1 MIHYL
6 IQGLTTNELAN
17 NSYSI
22 FLPESILPSSSR
34 LAVFFPEENAT
45 SVTSTNV
52 PEQLTNFARL
62 AVDASPGTNY
72 DWNNSGIVG
81 IGRLVQCWV
90 ENDCLVEPLVDNLF
104 NCTILWVTFPP
115 REPVCRED
123 LTFALNVTNVTEVI
137 QCLEPLR
144 EGDDGM
150 EAAGLSLAEA
160 VSPLDGITPE
170 ENEERDRQQDLQVIL
185 CLLRV
190 LLPDGLFEDIIR
202 NVLAPIFKFLFGL
215 VGVIVEIIENGIQ
228 LPGEVILLV
237 FGWAEFQ
244 EGEGLVAP
252 WKWFYCVFAVGMFI
266 AGLEVLKLFSLQFIV
281 WTKR

>member
-6 IQGLTTNELAN
+6 IQGLTTNELAKN
-17 NSYSI
+17 TYSI
-22 FLPESILPSSSR
+22 FLPESILPSDSS
-34 LAVFFPEENAT
+34 LAVFFPEETA
-45 SVTSTNV
+45 SSITSTNV

-62 AVDASPGTNY
+62 AADAGPGTNY

-90 ENDCLVEPLVDNLF
+90 ENDCLVEPIGDNLF

-115 REPVCRED
+115 RPPVCRDD
-123 LTFALNVTNVTEVI
+123 LTFALEVTNVTEVV
-137 QCLEPLR
+137 QCLSPLR
-144 EGDDGM
+144 DNDDEM

-160 VSPLDGITPE
+160 VSPLDGITQE
-170 ENEERDRQQDLQVIL
+170 ENEERDKLQDLQVIL

-190 LLPDGLFEDIIR
+190 LLPEGLLEDIIR
-202 NVLAPIFKFLFGL
+202 SVLEPIFDLLFGL
-215 VGVIVEIIENGIQ
+215 VGVIVEIVENGIQ
-228 LPGEVILLV
+228 LPGEVILVV

-252 WKWFYCVFAVGMFI
+252 WKWYYCMFSVCMFI